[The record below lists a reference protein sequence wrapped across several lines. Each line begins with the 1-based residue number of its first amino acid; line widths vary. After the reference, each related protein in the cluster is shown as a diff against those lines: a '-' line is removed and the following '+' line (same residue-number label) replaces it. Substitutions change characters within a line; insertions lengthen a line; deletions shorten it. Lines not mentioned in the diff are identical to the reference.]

1 MSLFRLLRIKAVS
14 GIPQNLLNLLRKNLS
29 PSPYK
34 RFGNREH
41 LPLPSESAT
50 ATPQSNSSALPSGS
64 FVKSVAVLILALGLL
79 GGCQSSS
86 DINQETLNVLQQ
98 VEEQYRSLESFR
110 LGARITTDLD
120 GGGRKQTIDIPLT
133 YAVSRPDNMRLE
145 VRHERAPITM
155 VSDGSVTWTYNPS
168 SDQYS
173 RTEASVLQN
182 DSGSEGGLNATDRQ
196 FFELAQSLTQP
207 YATITDQLKS
217 ARILKSETLLFQ
229 NDSVDTFLIEAT
241 YKDENQQMPS
251 EASVSPTRYWVSKDQ
266 HLVLKQLDSYMLP
279 AKKSEDSVQVT
290 ETTVVHSFEQN
301 PSFSSSTFNFE
312 TPDDAERVSEVS
324 LGGRSGSS
332 MEGREAP
339 SFTLTNLAGK
349 EVSLQDYRGNI
360 VMLDFWATW
369 CAPCRRAH
377 PDIQDLYEEYKEDG
391 VVILG
396 INNEGRNTAR
406 QYMQK
411 HDYNFPTLLDTTD
424 STAREY
430 GVNAMPYYFVIDR
443 NGNISSEIVGYHPK
457 SDMLEALKKAGLKTE

>member
-1 MSLFRLLRIKAVS
+1 MSLLRLLGIKAVS
-14 GIPQNLLNLLRKNLS
+14 GIRQNLLNILQKNL
-29 PSPYK
+29 YK
-34 RFGNREH
+34 FPFNRFWTRGNH
-41 LPLPSESAT
+41 PLASESAKANHRT
-50 ATPQSNSSALPSGS
+50 SCVAPSGS
-64 FVKSVAVLILALGLL
+64 FAKSIAVMILALGLL
-79 GGCQSSS
+79 GGCKSSPN
-86 DINQETLNVLQQ
+86 INEESLNVLQQ
-98 VEEQYRSLESFR
+98 VEDQYRSLESFR

-120 GGGRKQTIDIPLT
+120 GGRRKQTIDIPLT
-133 YAVSRPDNMRLE
+133 YAVSRPDKMRLE

-155 VSDGSVTWTYNPS
+155 ISDGSVTWTYNPS

-173 RTEASVLQN
+173 RTEASAFQDVS
-182 DSGSEGGLNATDRQ
+182 DSGDGLNATDRQ

-207 YATITDQLKS
+207 YAKITDQLKS
-217 ARILKSETLLFQ
+217 ARILKSESLIFQ
-229 NDSVDTFLIEAT
+229 NDSADTFVIEAT
-241 YKDENQQMPS
+241 YKEGDQQMPS
-251 EASVSPTRYWVSKDQ
+251 EASVSPTLYWVSKDQ
-266 HLVLKQLDSYMLP
+266 HLVLKQLDSYTLP

-290 ETTVVHSFEQN
+290 ETTVIHSFEQN
-301 PSFSSSTFNFE
+301 PTFSSSTFNFD
-312 TPDDAERVSEVS
+312 TPGDAERVNEVS

-377 PDIQDLYEEYKEDG
+377 PDIQELYEEYKEDG
-391 VVILG
+391 VVVLG

-411 HDYNFPTLLDTTD
+411 HDYSFPTLLDTTD
-424 STAREY
+424 ATAREY

-443 NGNISSEIVGYHPK
+443 DGKISSEIVGYHPK